1 MTGPPSGSG
10 VHERWARLRFAVIGW
25 LLAAPPEKGELR
37 AAITELARRT
47 WQHPTTGE
55 PVRFGFSTIERW
67 YYRALRERTDPVGVL
82 RRKVRNN
89 AGQQHAVSD
98 AVRQAVLAQY
108 AAHMG
113 WSVQLHH
120 DNLVALAEK
129 QPELRPIPSYPTL
142 RRFMKANGLA
152 KRRRLTPRTT
162 DGAERAEARLA
173 DREIRSYEAEY
184 VNGLWH
190 WDCHHGSRKVLTA
203 RGEWATPILFGV
215 IDDRSRLACHLQWY
229 LAETAEIIAHGL
241 AQAFQK
247 RGLPRS
253 ALSDN
258 GAAMTAAE
266 ITQGLARLGILH
278 QTTLPYSPYQN
289 AKQEAFWGPVEGR
302 LMAML
307 EHVPDLTLSALNEA
321 TQAWVEQDY
330 NGKIHSEI
338 GEAPITRFLA
348 GPAVTRECPDS
359 NALRA
364 AFTRSDTRTQRKS
377 DGSIVIEGRR
387 FEIPNRYRHLT
398 RIEVRYASWDLAQ
411 VHLVDQ
417 RTGAV
422 LARLYPQD
430 KTQNASG
437 LRRSLDP
444 VSTASIKSEPAS
456 FVPDP
461 TIPPLLARML
471 DRQAAAGLAPPYLP
485 KDDAPPDDRASG
497 DQGNT
502 DDGDPT

>member
-1 MTGPPSGSG
+1 MPEQARDPKNSGR
-10 VHERWARLRFAVIGW
+10 VHERWAHLRFAVIGW
-25 LLAAPPEKGELR
+25 LLAAPPGKGELK
-37 AAITELARRT
+37 ATITELASRA
-47 WQHPTTGE
+47 WQHPTTGK

-67 YYRALRERTDPVGVL
+67 YYRALRERADPVGVL
-82 RRKVRNN
+82 RRKVRVN

-98 AVRQAVLAQY
+98 AVRQVVLAQY
-108 AAHMG
+108 AAHKS
-113 WSVQLHH
+113 WSIQLHH
-120 DNLVALAEK
+120 DNLVALAESEPSLK
-129 QPELRPIPSYPTL
+129 PVPSYPTL
-142 RRFMKANGLA
+142 RRFMKANGLD
-152 KRRRLTPRTT
+152 KRRRLSSRTT
-162 DGAERAEARLA
+162 DGADRAEARIG

-229 LAETAEIIAHGL
+229 LAETAEVIAHGL
-241 AQAFQK
+241 SQALQK

-307 EHVPDLTLSALNEA
+307 EHVPDLTLATLNEA

-330 NGKIHSEI
+330 NGKRHSEI
-338 GEAPITRFLA
+338 GMTPIARFLA
-348 GPAVTRECPDS
+348 GPAVTRPCPSSD
-359 NALRA
+359 ALRV

-398 RIEVRYASWDLAQ
+398 RIEVRYASWDLGL
-411 VHLVDQ
+411 VHLVDE

-444 VSTASIKSEPAS
+444 LASASTPPLSDAKPA
-456 FVPDP
+456 
-461 TIPPLLARML
+461 TGLPPLLARML
-471 DRQAAAGLAPPYLP
+471 DKQAATSLAPAYLP
-485 KDDAPPDDRASG
+485 MNKTD
-497 DQGNT
+497 T
-502 DDGDPT
+502 DDGETS